1 MNRSAVLI
9 LAGLFATGG
18 TAYPVAAFAQAQSQ
32 PQALAQALAQGDG
45 VMPRIDA
52 PLPKVDM
59 ANADLPKSDMPGAVA
74 DAGMIDADIITGAV
88 MNEKDMLQYCVNV
101 SDEAREARYALIKAK
116 LDETEAEVDQK
127 LVSLEKKL
135 KAVREYVEIRKEFQ
149 AAAEAQVVSIFGTM
163 RPDAAAQQIARL
175 DVRLAAAII
184 MKLDPKV
191 SSIILAEMRPKAA
204 ATLAGFISASMMS
217 EEKVGT
223 DQ

>member
-1 MNRSAVLI
+1 
-9 LAGLFATGG
+9 
-18 TAYPVAAFAQAQSQ
+18 
-32 PQALAQALAQGDG
+32 
-45 VMPRIDA
+45 
-52 PLPKVDM
+52 M